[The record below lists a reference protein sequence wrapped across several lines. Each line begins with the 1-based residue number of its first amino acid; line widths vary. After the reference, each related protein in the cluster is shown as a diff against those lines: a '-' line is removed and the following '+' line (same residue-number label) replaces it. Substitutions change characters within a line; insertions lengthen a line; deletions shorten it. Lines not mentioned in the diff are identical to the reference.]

1 MKWNDYPFL
10 SNEELERRIAYDKYL
25 MKQPSIHTITHRK
38 IANDR
43 ICCEEE
49 LTKRKH

>member
-1 MKWNDYPFL
+1 MNFDYSL
-10 SNEELERRIAYDKYL
+10 MSIDELHRRIAYDKYL
-25 MKQPSIHTITHRK
+25 MKQPSIHTMTHKK

-49 LTKRKH
+49 LTKRKQ